1 MGIRIKKQLGYGL
14 TDLKIE
20 HLGKLSD
27 DPRINPEFTDEE
39 FYNDKLHTH
48 EFFLEFCEWM
58 HKEFEKDRKNNEC
71 SDLIRKANGWDEDE
85 FFIGPYGY
93 HEVLFPEKHKREGFR
108 KEVLGDTPFFEFN
121 SEFGLS
127 NVICF
132 GEPLSPDWSRY
143 DDTIY
148 YYMSE
153 SAEPNVVDLMH
164 RCGIYPYISVIQIPG
179 SNLPDPWR
187 KKYAPSEYNMM
198 TGRWDEDRKPDLS
211 GEHLEIA
218 LNCYRPIIPDSIL
231 LWTYYI
237 GIFKDW
243 EKTVQ
248 ELRPMIYTYWS

>member
-1 MGIRIKKQLGYGL
+1 MGIRIRKQLGYGL

-20 HLGKLSD
+20 RLGGLSD
-27 DPRINPEFTDEE
+27 DSRINTEFTDEE

-58 HKEFEKDRKNNEC
+58 HKEFKKNNKHNEC
-71 SDLIRKANGWDEDE
+71 TDLIRKANGLVKDE
-85 FFIGPYGY
+85 FCTGPYGY
-93 HEVLFPEKHKREGFR
+93 YDVLFPEKHKSEEFKNR
-108 KEVLGDTPFFEFN
+108 VLMRTPFFQFD

-132 GEPLSPDWSRY
+132 GEPFSTDWYRY
-143 DDTIY
+143 DDTIDY
-148 YYMSE
+148 YIENDSD
-153 SAEPNVVDLMH
+153 PNVVDLTH
-164 RCGIYPYISVIQIPG
+164 KCGIYPHISVIQIPG
-179 SNLPDPWR
+179 SNLPDKWR

-198 TGRWDEDRKPDLS
+198 VGRWDENKRPVLD
-211 GEHLEIA
+211 GENLEIA
-218 LNCYRPIIPDSIL
+218 LNCYRPIIPEGIL

-237 GIFKDW
+237 NIFKDW